1 MCIVIWPDWPWPS
14 PPLDPPAPPPPP
26 APSERPNE
34 ERLHGRPDPA
44 QFKRDVLPGLVNM
57 TLRQMQAATDLSR
70 ALCTK
75 IRRGDLVPHPR
86 YWEALRRIN

>member
-1 MCIVIWPDWPWPS
+1 MDGDAADQPAS
-14 PPLDPPAPPPPP
+14 PMARRMRALRA
-26 APSERPNE
+26 ANREW